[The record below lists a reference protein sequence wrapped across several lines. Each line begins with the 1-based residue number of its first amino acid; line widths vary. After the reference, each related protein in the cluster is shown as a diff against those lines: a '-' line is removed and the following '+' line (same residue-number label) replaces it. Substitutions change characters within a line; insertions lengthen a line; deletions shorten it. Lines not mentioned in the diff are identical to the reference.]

1 MSKQTRRDFLKL
13 AGAATATTLSG
24 SALASENPFG
34 IKHLKEGYEQ
44 VAAAAEGNCGEGKCG
59 ASMGMP
65 GMAPPEPAPKPVAKS
80 EEGKCGG
87 NAAPAPKPVKDEE
100 GKCGGRTE

>member
-1 MSKQTRRDFLKL
+1 MSKKTRREFLKL

-34 IKHLKEGYEQ
+34 IKPLKGGYEQ
-44 VAAAAEGNCGEGKCG
+44 VAAVEGNCGEGKCG

-65 GMAPPEPAPKPVAKS
+65 DVTPPTAPKPEDKS
-80 EEGKCGG
+80 QEGKCGG
-87 NAAPAPKPVKDEE
+87 NVEPAPKPPKDEE
-100 GKCGGRTE
+100 GKCGGRTN